1 MNNIQKPK
9 TGLLF
14 GSFNPVHNGHLII
27 ANYMLQYAGLNEV
40 MLIVSPQN
48 PFKTEEDLLDENI
61 RLELVKTA
69 LAGNQN
75 IKASDIEFN
84 MSVPSYSVDTL
95 EKLKNENPD
104 KDFVLII
111 GSDNQDDF
119 DKWKYYEKILDMVEV
134 FVYPRPGNKPTKF
147 LSHPKI
153 KQIPAPFVEISST
166 VIREMIK
173 ESRDI
178 RYFVPDSV
186 YFEIVKRGLYTK

>member
-1 MNNIQKPK
+1 MNNIEKSK

-40 MLIVSPQN
+40 LLVVSPQN
-48 PFKTEEDLLDENI
+48 PFKTEEWLLDEST
-61 RLELVKTA
+61 RFELVKAA
-69 LAGNQN
+69 LFGNEY

-84 MSVPSYSVDTL
+84 MSTPSYSIDTIN
-95 EKLKNENPD
+95 KLIKENPE

-119 DKWKYYEKILDMVEV
+119 DKWKNYEAILNKVEI

-147 LSHPKI
+147 LMHPKI
-153 KQIPAPFVEISST
+153 KQILAPLIDISST
-166 VIREMIK
+166 AIREMIK
-173 ESRDI
+173 EGKDI

-186 YFEIVKRGLYTK
+186 YYEIIKRGLYTK